1 MERVRE
7 EQESQEDKEAIAD
20 NTFNEEES
28 LRKAKE
34 QEAFQILRA
43 ILRRVIPVDRIHF
56 RETQNYL
63 TVTIDPNRLN
73 DICRIYI
80 GVRRKAIEILSEPQ
94 NLQRFEN
101 IDDLYD
107 FEEPLL
113 AYAKE
118 LEKNLHPS
126 EEDSQ

>member
-20 NTFNEEES
+20 NTFNEEAS

-43 ILRRVIPVDRIHF
+43 ILRRVIPVERIHF

-80 GVRRKAIEILSEPQ
+80 GARRKAISILSDPRTRH
-94 NLQRFEN
+94 RFET
-101 IDDLYD
+101 IDDLYE

-113 AYAKE
+113 AYARE
-118 LEKNLHPS
+118 LEKNLQPID
-126 EEDSQ
+126 EED

>member
-1 MERVRE
+1 MGWGDGFC
-7 EQESQEDKEAIAD
+7 SAGTK
-20 NTFNEEES
+20 
-28 LRKAKE
+28 
-34 QEAFQILRA
+34 
-43 ILRRVIPVDRIHF
+43 
-56 RETQNYL
+56 
-63 TVTIDPNRLN
+63 
-73 DICRIYI
+73 ICT
-80 GVRRKAIEILSEPQ
+80 RRKAIEILSEPL

-126 EEDSQ
+126 EEESQ